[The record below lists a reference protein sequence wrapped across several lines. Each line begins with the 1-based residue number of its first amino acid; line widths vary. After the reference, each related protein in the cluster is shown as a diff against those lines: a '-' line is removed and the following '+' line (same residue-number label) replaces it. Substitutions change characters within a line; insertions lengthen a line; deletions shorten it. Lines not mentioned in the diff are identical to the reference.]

1 MCYRPHRGEG
11 NQHRHLKWQLD
22 GNQHHGVV
30 LVLVLRRYSVVCWTA
45 QQHPVTSPITWTH
58 RALNRLLGNGQP
70 RLRWPGLPSNSTM
83 QVINILI
90 VPVTTSRNMNV
101 ISLDIFFKL
110 VISYLF
116 ESIRLNFFESI
127 RLLLL

>member
-1 MCYRPHRGEG
+1 MCYRPNRGEG

-22 GNQHHGVV
+22 ENQHHGVV
-30 LVLVLRRYSVVCWTA
+30 LVLVLRRYSVVCWAA
-45 QQHPVTSPITWTH
+45 QQHPLTSLITWTR
-58 RALNRLLGNGQP
+58 RALNRLLGSGQP
-70 RLRWPGLPSNSTM
+70 RLRRPGLPSNSTM

-116 ESIRLNFFESI
+116 ESIRLQFF
-127 RLLLL
+127 